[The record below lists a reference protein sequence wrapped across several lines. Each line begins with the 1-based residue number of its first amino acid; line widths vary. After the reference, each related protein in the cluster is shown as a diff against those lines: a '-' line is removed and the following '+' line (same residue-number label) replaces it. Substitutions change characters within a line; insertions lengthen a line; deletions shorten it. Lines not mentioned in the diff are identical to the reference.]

1 MDKLKILHWI
11 YIDSYIIMQCEKKTH
26 FVSHLS
32 LTLPNSFAKKEDR
45 RCLPDYLAIAV
56 MDPWRAHRIRRAEKV
71 LADRYMAYIRDEFL
85 KEEEIDEND
94 FPLEFSWE
102 RVCNRMLKMIS
113 ITRKTMEEHKLH
125 LDSFIGT
132 WDEFGRPGGRGLVV
146 FTVQEA
152 CLWVDESLEPY
163 LAYFTYS

>member
-1 MDKLKILHWI
+1 
-11 YIDSYIIMQCEKKTH
+11 MQCEKKTL

-32 LTLPNSFAKKEDR
+32 LTLPNSFAKNEDR
-45 RCLPDYLAIAV
+45 CCLPDHLAIAV
-56 MDPWRAHRIRRAEKV
+56 MDPWRAHHIRRAEKV

-85 KEEEIDEND
+85 KEKEIDEND

-113 ITRKTMEEHKLH
+113 ITRNTMEEHKLH

>member
-1 MDKLKILHWI
+1 
-11 YIDSYIIMQCEKKTH
+11 
-26 FVSHLS
+26 
-32 LTLPNSFAKKEDR
+32 
-45 RCLPDYLAIAV
+45 

-113 ITRKTMEEHKLH
+113 ITRKTMEEHKHH

-152 CLWVDESLEPY
+152 CLWTKVMIVGENKSTKSWISQILP
-163 LAYFTYS
+163 AQANVG